1 MACLK
6 PLPVK
11 QFHGKIKSNLIDL
24 VKLAQELTSKFSIQT
39 KKAKEKFASKA
50 EICLL
55 AILKMKK
62 LLEKL
67 SIQKDMFTLVI
78 LVI

>member
-6 PLPVK
+6 PLLVK